1 MDHNSKIHRHQS
13 RLKREM
19 YAARL
24 NPFNSPPSSTGS
36 HGTVSTTT
44 VELTNDLSNFSFSP
58 DGEGTRKLSEEFKA
72 PSRRPGA
79 ARSGRFSARP
89 STVVNTS
96 ALARTFPEWSSLAS
110 TLPTQEVNPA
120 PVAEDDSK
128 ENIPP
133 PYEDTV
139 PIDDVLDLKRQ
150 RTRAEMQPR
159 VDTASD
165 CSTVLSQS
173 TMASPKAARR
183 SRFAAAQIKTASG
196 STKEPAR
203 RSVSDLLVSK
213 MRAAQVSGGKHST
226 AKPQPSSRQAPPASE
241 NPVEYD
247 HLYPQAAVSK
257 DASSP
262 FMNKGGLSPGRSFL
276 LPTMQS
282 HIVDW
287 TSGTLRFSTMK
298 NGVPVFVK
306 HGKACSRF
314 QQFEN
319 EHDTVEAIDIPEED
333 QEIFVSMDKLREEVK
348 ELQEHDEMVQ
358 HEAEKLQLEVSQ
370 LQAELRKFRVRKGS
384 DSAIGSESDQSINRA
399 LDAQKDSE
407 FTIHTDNLPS

>member
-1 MDHNSKIHRHQS
+1 MDHNSNTHRHQS

-19 YAARL
+19 YASRL

-44 VELTNDLSNFSFSP
+44 VELTNNLSTFSFSP
-58 DGEGTRKLSEEFKA
+58 DGEGTRKFSEELKG
-72 PSRRPGA
+72 PPRRPGA
-79 ARSGRFSARP
+79 GRSGRFGTRP
-89 STVVNTS
+89 STIVNTS

-120 PVAEDDSK
+120 GVANDDSK

-133 PYEDTV
+133 PYEDSA
-139 PIDDVLDLKRQ
+139 PINDILDLKRK

-159 VDTASD
+159 VETASD
-165 CSTVLSQS
+165 CSTVLTQS
-173 TMASPKAARR
+173 TMASPKASRR
-183 SRFAAAQIKTASG
+183 SRFAVAQAKAASG
-196 STKEPAR
+196 VSKEPAR

-213 MRAAQVSGGKHST
+213 MRAVQVSSGKQS
-226 AKPQPSSRQAPPASE
+226 KPDPATSSEKPADY
-241 NPVEYD
+241 N
-247 HLYPQAAVSK
+247 HLYPNAAVSK
-257 DASSP
+257 HASSP
-262 FMNKGGLSPGRSFL
+262 FMNKSGLSPSGRSFL
-276 LPTMQS
+276 LPSLNS

-287 TSGTLRFSTMK
+287 TSGTLKFSTMK

-306 HGKACSRF
+306 HGKACSQF
-314 QQFEN
+314 QQDSN

-370 LQAELRKFRVRKGS
+370 LQSELRKFRVRKGS
-384 DSAIGSESDQSINRA
+384 DSAIGSDSDQSINRA

-407 FTIHTDNLPS
+407 ILPPSLQSSHRHRDA